1 MSEVANTWVMVLV
14 NMNLVVFCQCSD
26 QSGVRDIVQL
36 KAAKKKVKLA
46 QRSFARKGTQG
57 ESDRVVVTKKPKHLF
72 AGKRK
77 KGKTG
82 RR

>member
-1 MSEVANTWVMVLV
+1 MCVC
-14 NMNLVVFCQCSD
+14 VVIRD
-26 QSGVRDIVQL
+26 QSGIRDVAQL
-36 KAAKKKVKLA
+36 KIANKKTKIA
-46 QRSFARKGTQG
+46 QRSLARKGRQG
-57 ESDRVVVTKKPKHLF
+57 ESDRSIHAKMPKHLF